1 MAKDGHFIKTKQTLI
16 YIKLFRSA
24 RKYFFSSKFNSR
36 SVSET
41 KKNHSIKLYYSY
53 KGNFFKNITII
64 RRWLP
69 KIWRG
74 KNI

>member
-41 KKNHSIKLYYSY
+41 KKKS
-53 KGNFFKNITII
+53 
-64 RRWLP
+64 
-69 KIWRG
+69 
-74 KNI
+74 

>member
-41 KKNHSIKLYYSY
+41 KKIIVSSY
-53 KGNFFKNITII
+53 TIHTKATFS
-64 RRWLP
+64 
-69 KIWRG
+69 KI
-74 KNI
+74 

>member
-1 MAKDGHFIKTKQTLI
+1 MQENI
-16 YIKLFRSA
+16 YF
-24 RKYFFSSKFNSR
+24 SKFNSR

-41 KKNHSIKLYYSY
+41 KKNHSIKLYYLY

>member
-1 MAKDGHFIKTKQTLI
+1 MSKAGQLIKTKQTLI
-16 YIKLFRSA
+16 YTNLFRNA

-36 SVSET
+36 SLSET

-64 RRWLP
+64 RR
-69 KIWRG
+69 
-74 KNI
+74 